1 MTLMLIDSASLW
13 YRAYYGM
20 PDTLLSPKG
29 EPINA
34 IKGFIDMTAR
44 LINAYRPDRLAICLD
59 GDWRPSWRV
68 QLFPEYKT
76 NRLDE
81 SGEEEEEPDLLT
93 PQVPII
99 LDFFESLGIQIIG
112 ADDYE
117 ADDVIATLA
126 KRESGPVRVVT
137 GDRDL
142 FQLVDDARD
151 VKVVYLA
158 KGISAH
164 DLVDSAW
171 IANKYSIPGERYGLF
186 AMIRGDA
193 SDGLPGI
200 KGIGE
205 KGAAEIASNFD
216 SMDAVV
222 AAAKSQDKNLRD
234 IHRKR
239 ILADEKYAG
248 IVEELVSCAV
258 NISLPRVD
266 FKIPRRAEDSN
277 SLEKLAAE
285 HGLVTSF
292 TRLKAALGWE

>member
-34 IKGFIDMTAR
+34 VRGFIDMTAR
-44 LINAYRPDRLAICLD
+44 LINSYRPDRLAICLD

-68 QLFPEYKT
+68 ELFPEYKT

-93 PQVPII
+93 PQVPVI
-99 LDFFESLGIQIIG
+99 LDFFESLGVQIIG

-126 KRESGPVRVVT
+126 KRELGPVRVVT

-142 FQLVDDARD
+142 FQLVDDDRD

-164 DLVDSAW
+164 DLVDTAW
-171 IANKYSIPGERYGLF
+171 IANKYTIPGERYGLF

-205 KGAAEIASNFD
+205 KGAAEIASNYH
-216 SMDAVV
+216 SIDAVM
-222 AAAKSQDKNLRD
+222 AAAKSEDANLRD

-239 ILADEKYAG
+239 ILADHAYAS
-248 IVEELVSCAV
+248 IVEELVSCAT

-266 FKIPRRAEDSN
+266 FKIPNQPEDPKM
-277 SLEKLAAE
+277 LEKLSTE
-285 HGLVTSF
+285 HGLSTSL